1 MQADLEKES
10 FKQTKKKLSP
20 KKGNKNLKKATISY
34 QKFKY
39 FRSITEGKR
48 EILSFSEKKMS
59 TTDQKSCVTFK
70 ETYAIFVK
78 RMLCLIFK

>member
-1 MQADLEKES
+1 MKKKALNKR
-10 FKQTKKKLSP
+10 KKKLSP

-70 ETYAIFVK
+70 ETYAIFVDVK

>member
-10 FKQTKKKLSP
+10 FKQTEKKLSP
-20 KKGNKNLKKATISY
+20 KKGNKNLKKATKSY

-48 EILSFSEKKMS
+48 EILSFSEKKWVLLIRRAVS
-59 TTDQKSCVTFK
+59 HL
-70 ETYAIFVK
+70 K
-78 RMLCLIFK
+78 RRMQYLSM